1 MTAMLGWFS
10 AARLRA
16 SLSKRATR
24 PWSWKNSSVSTFSA
38 TSLPSFVSFA
48 RYTSPMPPAPS
59 GARISY
65 GPRRAPAASVKRLFS
80 SRTPRT
86 VDAGD
91 PLGRHEAGDLLP
103 FREADLLPV
112 GRDGEGLGGPV
123 RVEAGEGPA
132 RRRRVPARQELLDED
147 PEAAFP
153 VDGREG
159 DGLSVWHPAR
169 APGVLLRASRGG
181 SQADRERHER
191 PVGDPDHL
199 DRAVLR
205 LAREREEGVLA
216 VGRHFGPFG
225 EAGEER
231 RRLGA
236 VGPDLPDTEFLLIRR
251 RVDHPLSIGRGRRVF
266 RVEAVVRDLPRP
278 AAVGV
283 GHPDLEVTRTIRAED
298 QMLAV
303 RREGGVVVHRGA
315 VGEASDGAGPR
326 LEAPDVDVAAAKR
339 RIEDPLAVRRVPGLA
354 VHTQAASEPG
364 ARRGDARRRKL
375 AEVDAIRVDVE
386 DDPAGAQHVDR
397 RDAGRT
403 LEHGGVSARLG
414 IDPLDRA
421 GGGIEQA
428 LDGRCTRQQALATRP
443 DPDGRGQLRGAT
455 DSGSRG
461 SAKRRRTGAR

>member
-1 MTAMLGWFS
+1 MFGWLTA
-10 AARLRA
+10 A
-16 SLSKRATR
+16 SDFASRSKRVML
-24 PWSWKNSSVSTFSA
+24 SLFSKNSSGRTFSA

-65 GPRRAPAASVKRLFS
+65 GPRRAPAASVKPLSS
-80 SRTPRT
+80 SRAPRT
-86 VDAGD
+86 VDARA
-91 PLGRHEAGDLLP
+91 PPGRHEAGALLP
-103 FREADLLPV
+103 FRESDLLSV

-123 RVEAGEGPA
+123 RVEAGERPA
-132 RRRRVPARQELLDED
+132 RRRRVPARQESLDED
-147 PEAAFP
+147 PQAAFS
-153 VDGREG
+153 VDGSEG
-159 DGLSVWHPAR
+159 DGLS
-169 APGVLLRASRGG
+169 
-181 SQADRERHER
+181 
-191 PVGDPDHL
+191 VGDPDHL

-216 VGRHFGPFG
+216 VWRDLGPFP
-225 EAGEER
+225 EAGEEHR
-231 RRLGA
+231 LLGA
-236 VGPDLPDTEFLLIRR
+236 VRPDLPDAEFLLIPR
-251 RVDHPLSIGRGRRVF
+251 RVDDPLSVGRGRCVL
-266 RVEAVVRDLPRP
+266 RVEAVVGDLPRP
-278 AAVGV
+278 AAVRV
-283 GHPDLEVTRTIRAED
+283 GHPDLEVTRAIRAED

-354 VHTQAASEPG
+354 VHPQAASEPG

-375 AEVDAIRVDVE
+375 AEIDAIRVDVE
-386 DDPAGAQHVDR
+386 DESAGAQHVDC
-397 RDAGRT
+397 RDAART

-428 LDGRCTRQQALATRP
+428 QDWRRTRHQDLASRP

-455 DSGSRG
+455 DS
-461 SAKRRRTGAR
+461 KIARPASVGGHQDRSGVEG